1 MKRIAKILPVLALAL
16 VLAIGQVV
24 VASGSS
30 YKYTIKVY
38 SGNQGTFADGSTVK
52 EYNVEKGKRV
62 NLNSSDLKVKIKND
76 KYFAKGFKA
85 VGDDFD
91 KKDVYQGLLTNP
103 VTEDAEYVVVYGLKK
118 DMVKYTV
125 KYRDGKEKKLRKDD
139 VYNGVVGDKPVVSYK
154 YVEGYVPTAYNET
167 KTLSKDP
174 KRNVFVFYY
183 NKVVTERRENSSS
196 NQSSAR
202 NDSSSGNNG
211 NNNNAN
217 TATGNNG
224 AQTVD
229 QAQNIDDQNADD
241 NGAGD
246 TDDNANDANADNDNG
261 GNNDQPEEL
270 VDLDDNEVPLAS
282 GNNNKDKKDAGFWTA
297 QTAIIAAIAAV
308 IVALLIF
315 FIVKRKKNQA

>member
-52 EYNVEKGKRV
+52 EKKKEKGKRV

-118 DMVKYTV
+118 DRVKYTV
-125 KYRDGKEKKLRKDD
+125 
-139 VYNGVVGDKPVVSYK
+139 K

-246 TDDNANDANADNDNG
+246 TDNNANDANADNDNG

-315 FIVKRKKNQA
+315 FIVRRKRNQA